1 MLLDERSQE
10 QFSLRGKGSRGD
22 ISLQDHDVLDL
33 IEPEKIN
40 ENFV

>member
-1 MLLDERSQE
+1 M
-10 QFSLRGKGSRGD
+10 KGHRNSFPREGRVVVETFH
-22 ISLQDHDVLDL
+22 SKTTNVLDL